1 MESISL
7 SYFVDFVL
15 KSGTPKLTGVKEFK
29 ENRDEIYTDFYKPIR
44 EAIVDMHQRELP
56 PSSLQSFLGS
66 LTDTRRC
73 RIYPGIVAGYQKF
86 LRSGKMRW
94 FEPPTRALPLGGI
107 ALNVNPEVG
116 LVIDGTPHAIKLYF
130 RGEPLSPKRIG
141 VMIHLLTA
149 AFGTTW
155 PGTVF
160 GVLDVRNAR
169 LHSMKSPNP
178 RLNLLLRGEAA
189 AFSTIYAAL

>member
-15 KSGTPKLTGVKEFK
+15 RSGTPKLTGVKEFK
-29 ENRDEIYTDFYKPIR
+29 ENKDEIYTDFYRSVR
-44 EAIVDMHQRELP
+44 EAIVEMHQTGLE
-56 PSSLQSFLGS
+56 PSCLDAFVEAQ
-66 LTDTRRC
+66 TDTRRC
-73 RIYPGIVAGYQKF
+73 RIYPGVVAGYQKF
-86 LRSGKMRW
+86 LRSGKMKW

-130 RGEPLSPKRIG
+130 RSDPLSSKRVAVI
-141 VMIHLLTA
+141 IHLLTT
-149 AFGTTW
+149 AFATTW

-160 GVLDVRNAR
+160 SVLDVRNAK
-169 LHSMKSPNP
+169 LHSSKPNP

-189 AFSTIYAAL
+189 AFSTIYTGL

>member
-15 KSGTPKLTGVKEFK
+15 RSGTPKLTGVKEFK
-29 ENRDEIYTDFYKPIR
+29 ENKDEIYTDFYKSVR
-44 EAIVDMHQRELP
+44 EAIVEMHQTGLE
-56 PSSLQSFLGS
+56 PSCLDAFVEAQ
-66 LTDTRRC
+66 TDTRRC
-73 RIYPGIVAGYQKF
+73 RIYPGVVAGYQKF
-86 LRSGKMRW
+86 LRSGKMKW
-94 FEPPTRALPLGGI
+94 FEPPTRALPIGGI

-130 RGEPLSPKRIG
+130 RSDPLSSKRVAVI
-141 VMIHLLTA
+141 IHLLTT
-149 AFGTTW
+149 AFATTW

-160 GVLDVRNAR
+160 SVLDVRNAK
-169 LHSMKSPNP
+169 LHSSKPNP

-189 AFSTIYAAL
+189 AFSTIYTGL

>member
-15 KSGTPKLTGVKEFK
+15 RSGTPKLTGVKEFK
-29 ENRDEIYTDFYKPIR
+29 ENKDEIYTDFYKSVR
-44 EAIVDMHQRELP
+44 EAIVEMHQTGLE
-56 PSSLQSFLGS
+56 PSCLEAFVEAQ
-66 LTDTRRC
+66 TDTRRC
-73 RIYPGIVAGYQKF
+73 RIYPGVVAGYQKF
-86 LRSGKMRW
+86 LRSGKMKW

-130 RGEPLSPKRIG
+130 RSDPLSSKRVAVI
-141 VMIHLLTA
+141 IHLLTT
-149 AFGTTW
+149 AFATTW

-160 GVLDVRNAR
+160 SVLDVRNAK
-169 LHSMKSPNP
+169 LHSSKPNP

-189 AFSTIYAAL
+189 AFSTIYTGL